1 MNSINDSMMFYNNS
15 SLEKIKA
22 SAAAG
27 NKFTPANKE
36 LYSAC
41 SEFEAMF
48 IKQMLDSMR
57 KTVEKTSL
65 TESETDSTGKDFFE
79 DMLYDNY
86 SKKMAE
92 TANLGIAKMMYLQLY
107 RSQSSQKADF

>member
-1 MNSINDSMMFYNNS
+1 MNSINDSMFLYNNS
-15 SLEKIKA
+15 HLEKIKA
-22 SAAAG
+22 SAGGAG
-27 NKFTPANKE
+27 FRAENKE
-36 LYSAC
+36 LYKAC

-57 KTVEKTSL
+57 KTVERTSL
-65 TESETDSTGKDFFE
+65 TDSQTDTTGRDFFE

-107 RSQSSQKADF
+107 KSQS

>member
-1 MNSINDSMMFYNNS
+1 MDIVNNSKMFYDNS
-15 SLEKIKA
+15 KLEHLKTTSSGSKF
-22 SAAAG
+22 SA
-27 NKFTPANKE
+27 KNKE
-36 LYSAC
+36 LYNAC
-41 SEFEAMF
+41 LDFEALF

-57 KTVEKTSL
+57 KTVDRTSF
-65 TESETDSTGKDFFE
+65 SDSPTDATGRDFFE

-107 RSQSSQKADF
+107 QAQSI